1 MARRLVCKTGTYVD
15 NQGATK
21 NRWTN
26 IGVMMS
32 NDNGEYILLDGSVSL
47 AGIMGLQNQMTDQ
60 QRGNIMVSIFDDDN
74 KDAGLKQRPQN
85 NNQQQQSA
93 PAGDP
98 FDSDIPFCSV
108 KFLW

>member
-32 NDNGEYILLDGSVSL
+32 NDNGEYILLDGSVSV
-47 AGIMGLQNQMTDQ
+47 AGIMALQNQMTDTP
-60 QRGNIMVSIFDDDN
+60 RGNVMVSIFDDD
-74 KDAGLKQRPQN
+74 KQQGTAQRTQPQN
-85 NNQQQQSA
+85 NNQQQQKAA
-93 PAGDP
+93 PEAYDSFDDDVP
-98 FDSDIPFCSV
+98 F
-108 KFLW
+108 